1 MFKYKL
7 IGENDYLFDV
17 QGTILRN
24 RGIDNA
30 EQYLKID
37 RKVENSY
44 KKLKNIH
51 KAVECLDKHIE
62 NNSNILIVI
71 DPDVD
76 GYTSGCII
84 YQYLKMIDAKIKIKW
99 AVHDDKVHGLEGIE
113 IPKGTNL
120 VIVPDAGSNDFSK
133 HYELYKHGIDVII
146 LDHHDC
152 EGESDYAIIVNPQL
166 GGYPNLN
173 LSGAGIVYKFC
184 QALDDHY
191 WNEYANYFLD
201 LVALGNI
208 ADSMSMTELE
218 TRYYV
223 EAGLKEVNNDF
234 FRALIRKQN
243 FSMKGKVNVTTVAFY
258 ISPLINSVIRVG
270 SLKDKLDM
278 FKSFI
283 GEKELVKYKPRGAEE
298 TLVPLVDDMARRCT
312 NIKAKQKRMID
323 NITEEINELIQE
335 NNLDQNKV
343 IFIHGLQTLD
353 SGLTGLIC
361 MQIAAKYKRPAIV
374 LSNKNKS
381 GNFRGSA
388 RGYEKGDLKD
398 FKTITENTGLF
409 EMAKG
414 HLNAYGLEIKEENI
428 EDAIKEFNKLLSNF
442 NFEDIYDVD
451 FIIPADSMND
461 YIAKEILDLADLWG
475 KDIDEPY
482 IMIENIPISRAEVS
496 LKGEKQDTIG
506 ILYNDIEYMFFKQ
519 SKEIY
524 NQIIGSRYITVVGK
538 VNINQY
544 KGRITYQV
552 MVNNFSATSLINI
565 K

>member
-44 KKLKNIH
+44 KKLKNID

-62 NNSNILIVI
+62 NNNNILIVV

-76 GYTSGCII
+76 GYTSGCIM
-84 YQYLKMIDAKIKIKW
+84 YQYLKMIDEKLKIKW
-99 AVHDDKVHGLEGIE
+99 AVHDDKVHGLEGID
-113 IPKGTNL
+113 IPKGTKL
-120 VIVPDAGSNDFSK
+120 VIVPDAGSNDFGK
-133 HYELYKHGIDVII
+133 HYELYKMGIDVII
-146 LDHHDC
+146 LDHHEC
-152 EGESDYAIIVNPQL
+152 EGESEYAIVVNPQL

-184 QALDDHY
+184 QALDNHY
-191 WNEYANYFLD
+191 WNEYADYFLD

-223 EAGLKEVNNDF
+223 EMGLKEINNDF

-270 SLKDKLDM
+270 SLEEKLDM

-283 GEKELVKYKPRGAEE
+283 GVKELVKYKPRGAES

-323 NITEEINELIQE
+323 NITEEVNELIQE
-335 NNLDQNKV
+335 KFLDQNKV
-343 IFIHGLQTLD
+343 IFIYGLQSLD

-361 MQIAAKYKRPAIV
+361 MQIASKYKRPAIV
-374 LSNKNKS
+374 LSDKNKS

-414 HLNAYGLEIKEENI
+414 HLNAYGLEIKGENI
-428 EDAIKEFNKLLSNF
+428 ESAIKEFNKLLSNF
-442 NFEDIYDVD
+442 SFEDIYDVD

-461 YIAKEILDLADLWG
+461 YIIKEILTLADLWG

-482 IMIENIPISRAEVS
+482 VIIENIPISRAEVL
-496 LKGEKQDTIG
+496 LKGQKQDTIV
-506 ILYNDIEYMFFKQ
+506 LSYNHIEYIFYKQ
-519 SKEIY
+519 NEEVY
-524 NQIIGSRYITVVGK
+524 NQIIESRYITIVGK
-538 VNINQY
+538 AGLNEY
-544 KGRITYQV
+544 KGNVTYQV
-552 MVNNFSATSLINI
+552 IGNNFSTTSLLND